1 MEQGVMSFLITFAAS
16 WRGVWAVA
24 SIMSG
29 VQTFKTQLPLPC
41 HLHSAINVFGDEGV
55 ARFRLMHASADVAA
69 VRRLF
74 LQRSLF

>member
-1 MEQGVMSFLITFAAS
+1 MKQGVMSFLITFAAG

-29 VQTFKTQLPLPC
+29 VQTFETQFLLPC
-41 HLHSAINVFGDEGV
+41 HLHSAVNVFGDEGV
-55 ARFRLMHASADVAA
+55 ACFRLVHASAEVAA